1 MFKGLSFRKHKKDFI
16 TFFILVA
23 LSIGMMVYTAFS
35 EISFKPK
42 QIGLDIFALCQRG
55 IAGTGHFFSQ
65 TAGSISE
72 LRNLKKEYNTLLKE
86 YAEYQQ
92 MKQDYEHLEQENSM
106 LKEQLGFR
114 EEGAM
119 TKIPAVV
126 IGGETNNFFKSFII
140 NQGSSKG
147 IKKDMPVIA
156 YVDGYQSLVGKV
168 VEVGTFSSVVKPI
181 TDSSLYVPAVLQKF
195 RYRGLVNGL
204 VMDFVSREASS
215 RINCGDLVVTSGF
228 NGSYPENIYIG
239 KVKSISGKEYETSL
253 RLELEPF
260 VDFFRLE
267 YVFVL
272 AGEDKDEN

>member
-1 MFKGLSFRKHKKDFI
+1 MFKGLSFRKHKKDFV
-16 TFFILVA
+16 TFFILVT
-23 LSIGMMVYTAFS
+23 LSIGMLVYTAFS

-42 QIGLDIFALCQRG
+42 QVGLDFFSICQRG
-55 IAGTGHFFSQ
+55 IVSTGKFFSQ

-92 MKQDYEHLEQENSM
+92 MKQDYEHLEQENSV

-253 RLELEPF
+253 RLEIEPF
-260 VDFFRLE
+260 VDFLRLE

-272 AGEDKDEN
+272 DREVKDES

>member
-1 MFKGLSFRKHKKDFI
+1 ML
-16 TFFILVA
+16 
-23 LSIGMMVYTAFS
+23 VYTAFS

-42 QIGLDIFALCQRG
+42 QVGLDFFSICQRG
-55 IAGTGHFFSQ
+55 IVGTGKFFSQ

-114 EEGAM
+114 EEGSM

>member
-1 MFKGLSFRKHKKDFI
+1 MFKGLSFRKHKKDFV
-16 TFFILVA
+16 TFFILMA
-23 LSIGMMVYTAFS
+23 LSIGMLVYTAFS

-42 QIGLDIFALCQRG
+42 QVGLDFFSICQRG
-55 IAGTGHFFSQ
+55 IVSTGKFFSQ

-106 LKEQLGFR
+106 LKELLGFR
-114 EEGAM
+114 EEGSM

>member
-1 MFKGLSFRKHKKDFI
+1 MFRGVSFQKHKKDFI
-16 TFFILVA
+16 TLFILVS

-72 LRNLKKEYNTLLKE
+72 LRHLKKEYDGLLKE
-86 YAEYQQ
+86 YTEYQQ
-92 MKQDYEHLEQENSM
+92 MKQDYEQLERENSM
-106 LKEQLGFR
+106 LREQLGYL
-114 EEGAM
+114 EDGTI
-119 TKIPAVV
+119 TKIPAMV
-126 IGGETNNFFKSFII
+126 IGGGTDNFFRSIVINKGSKS
-140 NQGSSKG
+140 G

-168 VEVGTFSSVVKPI
+168 VEVSPHSAIVKPI
-181 TDSSLYVPAVLQKF
+181 TDYNLYVPAVLQKF
-195 RYRGLVNGL
+195 RYQGLVNGL
-204 VMDFVSREASS
+204 NMDFVSREASS

-253 RLELEPF
+253 RLEIEPF

-267 YVFVL
+267 YVFVIDRE
-272 AGEDKDEN
+272 GNSEN

>member
-16 TFFILVA
+16 TFFILLA
-23 LSIGMMVYTAFS
+23 LSIGMLVYTAFS

-42 QIGLDIFALCQRG
+42 QVGLDFFSICQRG
-55 IAGTGHFFSQ
+55 IVSTGKFFSQ

>member
-1 MFKGLSFRKHKKDFI
+1 MFKGLSFRKHKKDFV
-16 TFFILVA
+16 TFFILMA
-23 LSIGMMVYTAFS
+23 LSIGMLVYTAFS

-42 QIGLDIFALCQRG
+42 QVGLDFFSICQRG
-55 IAGTGHFFSQ
+55 IVSTGKFFSQ

-114 EEGAM
+114 EEGSM

>member
-1 MFKGLSFRKHKKDFI
+1 MFKGLSFRKHKKEFI

-42 QIGLDIFALCQRG
+42 QVGLDFFSLFQRG
-55 IAGTGHFFSQ
+55 IVNTGKFFSQ

-86 YAEYQQ
+86 YSEYQQ

-106 LKEQLGFR
+106 LREQLGFQ
-114 EEGAM
+114 EEGSIV
-119 TKIPAVV
+119 KIPAMV

-140 NQGSSKG
+140 NQGSNKG
-147 IKKDMPVIA
+147 IKKNMPVIA

-168 VEVGTFSSVVKPI
+168 VEVSPFSAIVKPI

>member
-1 MFKGLSFRKHKKDFI
+1 MCKGLSFRKHKKDFI

-23 LSIGMMVYTAFS
+23 LSVGMLVYTAFS

-42 QIGLDIFALCQRG
+42 QVGLDFFSICQRG
-55 IAGTGHFFSQ
+55 IVSTGKFFSQ

>member
-1 MFKGLSFRKHKKDFI
+1 MFKGLSFRKHKKDFV

-23 LSIGMMVYTAFS
+23 LSIGMLVYTAFS

-42 QIGLDIFALCQRG
+42 QVGLDFFSICQRG
-55 IAGTGHFFSQ
+55 IVSTGKFFSQ

-106 LKEQLGFR
+106 LREQLGFR

>member
-23 LSIGMMVYTAFS
+23 LSVGMLVYTAFS

-42 QIGLDIFALCQRG
+42 QVGLDFFSICQRG
-55 IAGTGHFFSQ
+55 IVSTGKFFSQ

-253 RLELEPF
+253 RLEIEPF

-267 YVFVL
+267 YVFVIDRE
-272 AGEDKDEN
+272 GNSEN

>member
-1 MFKGLSFRKHKKDFI
+1 MFKGLSFRKHKKDFV

-23 LSIGMMVYTAFS
+23 LSIGMLVYTAFS

-42 QIGLDIFALCQRG
+42 QVGLDFFSFCQRG
-55 IAGTGHFFSQ
+55 IVSTGKFFSQ

-168 VEVGTFSSVVKPI
+168 VEVSTFSSVVKPI

>member
-23 LSIGMMVYTAFS
+23 LSIGMLVYTAFS

-42 QIGLDIFALCQRG
+42 QVGLDFFSICQRG
-55 IAGTGHFFSQ
+55 IVSTGKFFSQ

>member
-23 LSIGMMVYTAFS
+23 LSIGMLVYTAFS

-42 QIGLDIFALCQRG
+42 QVGLDFFSICQRG
-55 IAGTGHFFSQ
+55 IVSTGKFFSQ

-106 LKEQLGFR
+106 LREQLGFR

>member
-1 MFKGLSFRKHKKDFI
+1 MFKGLSFRKHKKDFV

-42 QIGLDIFALCQRG
+42 QVGLDFFSICQRG
-55 IAGTGHFFSQ
+55 IVSTGKFFSQ

-114 EEGAM
+114 EEGSM

>member
-23 LSIGMMVYTAFS
+23 LSVGMLVYTAFS

-42 QIGLDIFALCQRG
+42 QVGLDFFSICQRG
-55 IAGTGHFFSQ
+55 IVSTGKFFSL

-92 MKQDYEHLEQENSM
+92 MKQDYEQLERENSM
-106 LKEQLGFR
+106 LREQLGYM
-114 EEGAM
+114 EDGTI
-119 TKIPAVV
+119 TKIPAMV
-126 IGGETNNFFKSFII
+126 IGGGTDNFFRSIVINKGSKS
-140 NQGSSKG
+140 G

-168 VEVGTFSSVVKPI
+168 VEVSPHSAIVKPI
-181 TDSSLYVPAVLQKF
+181 TDYNLYVPAVLQKF
-195 RYRGLVNGL
+195 RYQGLVNGL
-204 VMDFVSREASS
+204 NMDFVSREASS

-253 RLELEPF
+253 RLEIEPF

-267 YVFVL
+267 YVFVIDRE
-272 AGEDKDEN
+272 GNSEN

>member
-1 MFKGLSFRKHKKDFI
+1 MFKGISFRKHKKDFI
-16 TFFILVA
+16 TLFILMS
-23 LSIGMMVYTAFS
+23 LSIGMLVYTAFS
-35 EISFKPK
+35 DISFRPK
-42 QIGLDIFALCQRG
+42 QIGLDFFSLFQRG
-55 IAGTGHFFSQ
+55 IVGTGKFFSQ

-72 LRNLKKEYNTLLKE
+72 LRTLKKEYKSLLKE
-86 YAEYQQ
+86 YAEYLQ

-106 LKEQLGFR
+106 LKEQLGYL
-114 EEGAM
+114 EDGSIS
-119 TKIPAVV
+119 KIPATV
-126 IGGETNNFFKSFII
+126 IGGDTNNFFKSIVI

-147 IKKDMPVIA
+147 IKKDMPVIS

-168 VEVGTFSSVVKPI
+168 VEVSPHSSVVKPI
-181 TDSSLYVPAVLQKF
+181 TDRSLYVPAVLQKY

-204 VMDFVSREASS
+204 IMDFVSREASS
-215 RINCGDLVVTSGF
+215 RIGCGDLVVTSGF

-253 RLELEPF
+253 RLEIEPF

-272 AGEDKDEN
+272 DREGTGEK

>member
-1 MFKGLSFRKHKKDFI
+1 MFKGLSFQKHKKDFF
-16 TFFILVA
+16 TLFILVA
-23 LSIGMMVYTAFS
+23 LSIGMLVYTAFS
-35 EISFKPK
+35 DISFKPK
-42 QIGLDIFALCQRG
+42 QVGLDLFSLIQRG
-55 IAGTGHFFSQ
+55 IVNTGKFFSQ

-72 LRNLKKEYNTLLKE
+72 LRNLKKEYDTLLKE

-106 LKEQLGFR
+106 LREQLGFQ
-114 EEGAM
+114 EEGAE
-119 TKIPAVV
+119 TKIPAMV

-140 NQGSSKG
+140 NQGSNKG

-168 VEVGTFSSVVKPI
+168 VEVGALSSVVKPI
-181 TDSSLYVPAVLQKF
+181 TDSTLYVPAVLQKF

-215 RINCGDLVVTSGF
+215 RIGCGDLVVTSGF

-253 RLELEPF
+253 RLEIEPF

-272 AGEDKDEN
+272 AGEGKNEN

>member
-1 MFKGLSFRKHKKDFI
+1 MFKGLSFRKHKKEFI
-16 TFFILVA
+16 TFFILVT

-42 QIGLDIFALCQRG
+42 QVGLDFFSLFQRG
-55 IAGTGHFFSQ
+55 IVNTGKFFSQ

-86 YAEYQQ
+86 YSEYQQ

-106 LKEQLGFR
+106 LREQLGFQ
-114 EEGAM
+114 EEGSIV
-119 TKIPAVV
+119 KIPAMV

-140 NQGSSKG
+140 NQGSNKG
-147 IKKDMPVIA
+147 IKKNMPVIA

-168 VEVGTFSSVVKPI
+168 VEVSPFSAIVKPI

>member
-1 MFKGLSFRKHKKDFI
+1 MFKGLSFRKHKKDFV

-23 LSIGMMVYTAFS
+23 LSIGMLVYTAFS

-42 QIGLDIFALCQRG
+42 QVGLDFFSICQRG
-55 IAGTGHFFSQ
+55 IVSTGKFFSQ

-272 AGEDKDEN
+272 AVEDKDEN

>member
-1 MFKGLSFRKHKKDFI
+1 ML
-16 TFFILVA
+16 
-23 LSIGMMVYTAFS
+23 VYTAFS
-35 EISFKPK
+35 DISFRPK
-42 QIGLDIFALCQRG
+42 QVGLDFFSLFQRG
-55 IAGTGHFFSQ
+55 IVNTGKFFSQ

-72 LRNLKKEYNTLLKE
+72 LRNLKKEYKSLLKE

-106 LKEQLGFR
+106 LREQLGYL
-114 EEGAM
+114 EDDSI
-119 TKIPAVV
+119 TKIPATV
-126 IGGETNNFFKSFII
+126 IGGDTNNFFKSIVI
-140 NQGSSKG
+140 NQGSNKG

-168 VEVGTFSSVVKPI
+168 VEVSAFSAVVKPI
-181 TDSSLYVPAVLQKF
+181 TDRSLYVPAVLEKF

-204 VMDFVSREASS
+204 VMDFVSREAAN
-215 RINCGDLVVTSGF
+215 RIGCGDLVVTSGF

-253 RLELEPF
+253 RLEIEPF
-260 VDFFRLE
+260 VDFLRLE

-272 AGEDKDEN
+272 DREEKGEN

>member
-23 LSIGMMVYTAFS
+23 LSIGMLVYTAFS

-42 QIGLDIFALCQRG
+42 QVGLDFFSICQRG
-55 IAGTGHFFSQ
+55 IVSTGKFFSQ

-114 EEGAM
+114 EEGSM

>member
-1 MFKGLSFRKHKKDFI
+1 MFKGLSFRKHKKDFV
-16 TFFILVA
+16 TFFILVT
-23 LSIGMMVYTAFS
+23 LSIGMLVYTAFS

-42 QIGLDIFALCQRG
+42 QVGLDFFSICQRG
-55 IAGTGHFFSQ
+55 IVSTGKFFSQ

-106 LKEQLGFR
+106 LREQLGFR
-114 EEGAM
+114 EEGSM

>member
-1 MFKGLSFRKHKKDFI
+1 MFKGLSFRKHKKDFV

-23 LSIGMMVYTAFS
+23 LSIGMLVYTAFS

-42 QIGLDIFALCQRG
+42 QVGLDFFSICQRG
-55 IAGTGHFFSQ
+55 IVSTGKFFSQ

-114 EEGAM
+114 EEGSM

>member
-23 LSIGMMVYTAFS
+23 LSVGMLVYTAFS

-42 QIGLDIFALCQRG
+42 QVGLDFFSICQRG
-55 IAGTGHFFSQ
+55 IVSTGKFFSQ

-106 LKEQLGFR
+106 LKELLGFR

>member
-1 MFKGLSFRKHKKDFI
+1 MFKGLSFRKHKKDFV
-16 TFFILVA
+16 TFFILMA
-23 LSIGMMVYTAFS
+23 LSIGMLVYTAFS

-42 QIGLDIFALCQRG
+42 QVGLDFFSICQRG
-55 IAGTGHFFSQ
+55 IVSTGKFFSQ

-114 EEGAM
+114 EEGSM

-126 IGGETNNFFKSFII
+126 IGGEANNFFKSFII

>member
-1 MFKGLSFRKHKKDFI
+1 MFKGLSFRKHKKDFF

-23 LSIGMMVYTAFS
+23 LSIGMLVYTAFS

-42 QIGLDIFALCQRG
+42 QVGLDFFSLFQRG
-55 IAGTGHFFSQ
+55 LVSTGKFFSQ

-86 YAEYQQ
+86 YSEYQQ

-106 LKEQLGFR
+106 LREQLGFM
-114 EEGAM
+114 EEDSIA
-119 TKIPAVV
+119 KIPAMV

-140 NQGSSKG
+140 NQGTSKG
-147 IKKDMPVIA
+147 IKKNMPVIA

-168 VEVGTFSSVVKPI
+168 VEVSPFSAIVKPI

-272 AGEDKDEN
+272 AGEGKDEN

>member
-1 MFKGLSFRKHKKDFI
+1 MFKGLSYRKHKKEFI
-16 TFFILVA
+16 TFFILVV

-42 QIGLDIFALCQRG
+42 QVGLDFFSLFQRG
-55 IAGTGHFFSQ
+55 IVNTGKFFSQ

-86 YAEYQQ
+86 YSEYQQ

-106 LKEQLGFR
+106 LREQLGFQK
-114 EEGAM
+114 EGSIV
-119 TKIPAVV
+119 KIPAMV

-140 NQGSSKG
+140 NQGSNKG
-147 IKKDMPVIA
+147 IKKNMPVIA

-168 VEVGTFSSVVKPI
+168 VEVSPFSAIVKPI

>member
-1 MFKGLSFRKHKKDFI
+1 MFKGISFRKHKKDFI
-16 TFFILVA
+16 TLFILVS
-23 LSIGMMVYTAFS
+23 LSIGMLVYTAFS
-35 EISFKPK
+35 DISFKPK
-42 QIGLDIFALCQRG
+42 QVGLDFFSLFQRG
-55 IAGTGHFFSQ
+55 IVGTGKFFSQ

-72 LRNLKKEYNTLLKE
+72 LRHLKKEYDALLKD

-92 MKQDYEHLEQENSM
+92 MKQDYEHLAQENSN
-106 LKEQLGFR
+106 LKDQLGYMK
-114 EEGAM
+114 EETI
-119 TKIPAVV
+119 TKIPAKV
-126 IGGETNNFFKSFII
+126 IGGNTSNFLKSIVI
-140 NQGSSKG
+140 NQGSNKG

-168 VEVGTFSSVVKPI
+168 VDVSAYSAVVKPI
-181 TDSSLYVPAVLQKF
+181 TDGSLYVPAVLQKF

-215 RINCGDLVVTSGF
+215 RIGCGDLVVTSGF

-272 AGEDKDEN
+272 AVGGKE

>member
-23 LSIGMMVYTAFS
+23 LSIGMLVYTAFS

-42 QIGLDIFALCQRG
+42 QVGLDFFSFCQRG
-55 IAGTGHFFSQ
+55 IVSTGKFFSQ

-126 IGGETNNFFKSFII
+126 IGGETNNFFKSLII

>member
-1 MFKGLSFRKHKKDFI
+1 MFRGVSFQKHKKDFI
-16 TFFILVA
+16 TLFILVS

-72 LRNLKKEYNTLLKE
+72 LRHLKKEYDGLLKE
-86 YAEYQQ
+86 YTEYQQ
-92 MKQDYEHLEQENSM
+92 MKQDYEQLERENSM
-106 LKEQLGFR
+106 LREQLGYL
-114 EEGAM
+114 EEGTI
-119 TKIPAVV
+119 TKIPAMV
-126 IGGETNNFFKSFII
+126 IGGGTDNFFRSIVINKGSKS
-140 NQGSSKG
+140 G

-168 VEVGTFSSVVKPI
+168 VEVSPHSAIVKPI
-181 TDSSLYVPAVLQKF
+181 TDYNLYVPAVLQKF
-195 RYRGLVNGL
+195 RYQGLVNGL
-204 VMDFVSREASS
+204 NMDFVSREASS

-253 RLELEPF
+253 RLEIEPF

-267 YVFVL
+267 YVFVIDRE
-272 AGEDKDEN
+272 GNSEN

>member
-1 MFKGLSFRKHKKDFI
+1 MFKGLSFRKHKKDFV

-23 LSIGMMVYTAFS
+23 LSIGMLVYTAFS

-42 QIGLDIFALCQRG
+42 QVGLDFFSICQRG
-55 IAGTGHFFSQ
+55 IVSTGKFFSQ

-106 LKEQLGFR
+106 LREQLGFR
-114 EEGAM
+114 EEGSM

>member
-1 MFKGLSFRKHKKDFI
+1 MFKGLSFRKHKKDFV

-23 LSIGMMVYTAFS
+23 LSIGMLVYTAFS

-42 QIGLDIFALCQRG
+42 QVGLDFFSICQRG
-55 IAGTGHFFSQ
+55 IVSTGKFFSQ

-204 VMDFVSREASS
+204 VMDFVSRDGSR
-215 RINCGDLVVTSGF
+215 RINCGDLVECSGF